1 MSNLPEPH
9 ATNAMCAEFDGW
21 THVHLSIDGDVVWGL
36 PPGPGKFQITVPNFP
51 EDALACASLLPKLM
65 PKIKARIDAAQT
77 AQTPLPLSLKDDIL
91 LWESLENP
99 ICRGNHPAFCALVI
113 EAVRKVSEEAK

>member
-1 MSNLPEPH
+1 MPLDLPEPH

-51 EDALACASLLPKLM
+51 EDALACASLLPALM
-65 PKIKARIDAAQT
+65 PKLAERVGHLMLGCLQGQFCAALV
-77 AQTPLPLSLKDDIL
+77 A
-91 LWESLENP
+91 
-99 ICRGNHPAFCALVI
+99 GNHPAFCALVI
-113 EAVRKVSEEAK
+113 EAVRKVQP